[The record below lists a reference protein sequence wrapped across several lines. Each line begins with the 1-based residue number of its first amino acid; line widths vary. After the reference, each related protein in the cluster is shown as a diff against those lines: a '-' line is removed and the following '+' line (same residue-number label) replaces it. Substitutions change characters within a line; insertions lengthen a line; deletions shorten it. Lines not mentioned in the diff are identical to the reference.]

1 MKQRQINS
9 KKGFTIIEVVLVL
22 AIAALIFLMVFIALP
37 ALGRSQRDT
46 QRKEDLSRM
55 ATAITNYQ
63 SNNGGSNPSMT
74 AGPASFEG
82 KKDYTEGQI
91 SGFARGGWQYF
102 YAKYLLVQDGTKDKF
117 ADPDGTPYGIDVVAC
132 TTASKKNGDDCDPG
146 VQKRDMTWT
155 QQAGENKHKIRVVT
169 NAACDGETAVYSTGE
184 RKVALLYKL
193 EQGGVLCQN
202 V

>member
-46 QRKEDLSRM
+46 QRRDDLSRM
-55 ATAITNYQ
+55 AAALTNYQ
-63 SNNGGSNPSMT
+63 SNNTGSNPAGT
-74 AGPASFEG
+74 ARFEG
-82 KKDYTEGQI
+82 KKEYTKDQI
-91 SGFARGGWQYF
+91 DGFARSKGWEYF

-117 ADPDGTPYGIDVVAC
+117 ADPDGTAYGINVEAC
-132 TTASKKNGDDCDPG
+132 TPRSTKNGEACSKG
-146 VQKRDMTWT
+146 QKTGITWSD
-155 QQAGENKHKIRVVT
+155 QATSGHMINVVT

-184 RKVALLYKL
+184 RKIALLYKL
-193 EQGGVLCQN
+193 EQGGVLCHN
-202 V
+202 I

>member
-63 SNNGGSNPSMT
+63 SNNGGSNPTGT
-74 AGPASFEG
+74 ATFEG
-82 KKDYTEGQI
+82 KLKYTDGDI
-91 SGFARGGWQYF
+91 ASFTRGSWQYF

-132 TTASKKNGDDCDPG
+132 TTASKKNGEDCDSG

>member
-46 QRKEDLSRM
+46 QRKEDLARM

-63 SNNGGSNPSMT
+63 SNNTGSNPT
-74 AGPASFEG
+74 GTDSFKGE
-82 KKDYTEGQI
+82 KDYTESQI
-91 SGFARGGWQYF
+91 QGFGRGTWKYF
-102 YAKYLLVQDGTKDKF
+102 YAKYLLVKDGTKDKF
-117 ADPDGTPYGIDVVAC
+117 ADPDGAAYGIEVKAC
-132 TTASKKNGDDCDPG
+132 STTNKKNGDDCDG
-146 VQKRDMTWT
+146 GIQKTGMTWT
-155 QQAGENKHKIRVVT
+155 QQAEDHKIRVVT

-184 RKVALLYKL
+184 RKIALLYKL